1 MCNEAFFS
9 APAAMDGVRALL
21 KECVA
26 LSRQLDPTRPAAIGG
41 AQRPLGKDRID
52 LLGDIAGYNGDG
64 GTMLDFQQPG
74 IPSMVSEYGSVSAD
88 RPGKFAPGWGELQK
102 NEAYK
107 GLPWRSGQAVWC
119 GFDHGSI
126 AGSTLGKMGIV
137 DYFRIPKRAWYWYR
151 KAYRGVEPP
160 TWPVASGADIGQTR
174 GRACGRDG
182 RCHVAGGSARRCGA

>member
-1 MCNEAFFS
+1 MRGPVPS
-9 APAAMDGVRALL
+9 
-21 KECVA
+21 
-26 LSRQLDPTRPAAIGG
+26 AIGG

-64 GTMLDFQQPG
+64 GTILDFQQPG

-119 GFDHGSI
+119 GFDHGSMCAAAFPLAVRFI
-126 AGSTLGKMGIV
+126 
-137 DYFRIPKRAWYWYR
+137 
-151 KAYRGVEPP
+151 
-160 TWPVASGADIGQTR
+160 
-174 GRACGRDG
+174 RD
-182 RCHVAGGSARRCGA
+182 HEKK